1 MASLTTECLER
12 ASEEGMDAAPEIG
25 STLLMELLDESL
37 LEEAEDDRLGC
48 VMRSLEAEINPAGPT
63 STAVGGSGI
72 MGVESIHAHE
82 DCEDCGLDDILS
94 DLDSHDCSASSAYL
108 IDDPFDLVE
117 MEVVGGSPSGG
128 WYVDE
133 CMDAGGM
140 VGYGDV
146 RENSF
151 YYYGESYMEQVYSP
165 LWG

>member
-1 MASLTTECLER
+1 
-12 ASEEGMDAAPEIG
+12 MDAPPEIG
-25 STLLMELLDESL
+25 STLLMELLDESH

-63 STAVGGSGI
+63 AVGGGGI
-72 MGVESIHAHE
+72 VAVESIHAHE

-117 MEVVGGSPSGG
+117 MEVAAGSPSSGGDMGG
-128 WYVDE
+128 WYVDL

-140 VGYGDV
+140 VGHGDV

-151 YYYGESYMEQVYSP
+151 YYHGESYMEQAYSP
-165 LWG
+165 LWE